1 MVTIGILLCS
11 SCCCH
16 CLAPS
21 QKHRKIVILLL
32 QLLLPHYPAPA
43 AAATAKLQASATLN
57 PWPHG
62 FATPKHHLISCRNG
76 VQKCTAKMFNVTSE
90 SLEKT
95 SKNRQN
101 QYSSAPAAAA
111 TAKLQASALNPWPH
125 GFATPKHHLIS
136 CRNDV
141 QKCTAKM
148 SNVTSESVEKRS
160 KNRHNRHS
168 FLLQLLL
175 PLLSSKR
182 KTSKHRHSS
191 APALATT
198 LSCSNRCCHCQAP
211 GFSNSQALAT
221 RLRHIKT
228 PPNFVPK
235 LLLQLLL
242 PLPSSKLQLRTS
254 PHTSFVPKCQA
265 PDFSSQPLATRLRH
279 TKTPPNFVPKR
290 RPKMHGENV

>member
-1 MVTIGILLCS
+1 MVTIGILFCF

-21 QKHRKIVILLL
+21 EKHRKIVILLL

-62 FATPKHHLISCRNG
+62 FATPKHHLISCRND
-76 VQKCTAKMFNVTSE
+76 VEKCTAKMSNVISE

-101 QYSSAPAAAA
+101 QYTVFFCSS
-111 TAKLQASALNPWPH
+111 
-125 GFATPKHHLIS
+125 
-136 CRNDV
+136 C
-141 QKCTAKM
+141 
-148 SNVTSESVEKRS
+148 
-160 KNRHNRHS
+160 
-168 FLLQLLL
+168 
-175 PLLSSKR
+175 
-182 KTSKHRHSS
+182 
-191 APALATT
+191 
-198 LSCSNRCCHCQAP
+198 CCHCQAP
-211 GFSNSQALAT
+211 FFCSSCCY
-221 RLRHIKT
+221 HII
-228 PPNFVPK
+228 
-235 LLLQLLL
+235 LLQLLL

-254 PHTSFVPKCQA
+254 PHTSFVPKGQA

-290 RPKMHGENV
+290 RPKMHGKNV